1 MLRARLDAA
10 LKEAMKAKQPRRL
23 STIRLIVAAVRDR
36 EIAARG
42 EGAGAVVGDQEIQ
55 AILQKMVKQRRES
68 IAHYEEGGRLE
79 LAQQEQDEIG
89 VIQEFL
95 PEQIEGEALAKAVH
109 DAIQEIGAKGVKDM
123 GRTMALL
130 RERYAGRVDS
140 AAAATVAKRI
150 LIGAA

>member
-1 MLRARLDAA
+1 MLRARLDHA

-23 STIRLIVAAVRDR
+23 STIRLINAAVKDR

-42 EGAGAVVGDQEIQ
+42 EGHDGPISDDEIQ

-79 LAQQEQDEIG
+79 LAEQEQDEIG

-95 PEQIEGEALAKAVH
+95 PEQLEGEALKAVVREVI
-109 DAIQEIGAKGVKDM
+109 AEIGAGGVKDM
-123 GRTMALL
+123 GRTMAVLK
-130 RERYAGRVDS
+130 ERYGGQMEP
-140 AAAATVAKRI
+140 AAAAAEAKRI
-150 LIGAA
+150 LTSAS

>member
-1 MLRARLDAA
+1 MLRARLDTA

-23 STIRLIVAAVRDR
+23 STIRLINAAVKDR

-42 EGAGAVVGDQEIQ
+42 EGHDGPISDDEIQ

-79 LAQQEQDEIG
+79 LAEQEQDEIG

-95 PEQIEGEALAKAVH
+95 PEQLEGEAL
-109 DAIQEIGAKGVKDM
+109 
-123 GRTMALL
+123 
-130 RERYAGRVDS
+130 
-140 AAAATVAKRI
+140 TVSYTHLTLPTI
-150 LIGAA
+150 YSV

>member
-42 EGAGAVVGDQEIQ
+42 EGVSEPVTDQEIQ

-68 IAHYEEGGRLE
+68 IAHYEEGGRME
-79 LAQQEQDEIG
+79 LAAQEEDEIN
-89 VIQEFL
+89 VIREFL
-95 PEQIEGEALAKAVH
+95 PEQIEGEALAQAVRQVI
-109 DAIQEIGAKGVKDM
+109 DEVGAKGVKDM
-123 GRTMALL
+123 GRTMAVL
-130 RERYAGRVDS
+130 RERYAGRVD
-140 AAAATVAKRI
+140 AAAAAAVAKRI
-150 LIGAA
+150 LTGAT